1 MTDPREAVPLAT
13 RAGARP
19 SPGSRAP
26 RHRSLRIPPPR
37 TCAAA
42 PLSAA
47 LSALLLGACEV
58 PTDTPNWEQR
68 WIIAGDSTAMSVDK
82 LLPASVTLT
91 ADRSAFL
98 VSLEGV
104 DFRESLGEMCA
115 DCRAL
120 QGLVAPKPGFSFS
133 FADSVRL
140 PDQVASVSL
149 AGGSIEV
156 RLSHGFTFDPL
167 RPSASARGRLIA
179 RLLHGGSTLASVTIR
194 GEDEAFPPSTT
205 KTRTLTLPST
215 TVAGPIRVEIF
226 IESPDGDAAHIDT
239 AAVLDVRVTP
249 RDIRVSEARVRVAN
263 KRVDVDPVDVNL
275 EDVET
280 SIKNRLKEGAFVFD
294 LSNPFQ
300 VSGSLELR
308 IQAGGQLITKA
319 LAVSPGPST
328 QRVQFS
334 RDELRAM
341 FGARSLMSASGSVS
355 APGGVVAVRPNQ
367 ILVVKTTIDFVV
379 SVKES

>member
-1 MTDPREAVPLAT
+1 MTDPRDAVPLAT
-13 RAGARP
+13 GAEARP
-19 SPGSRAP
+19 SAGSGAP
-26 RHRSLRIPPPR
+26 RPRALRIPPPR

-42 PLSAA
+42 LLGAA
-47 LSALLLGACEV
+47 LSAFLLGACEV

-68 WIIAGDSTAMSVDK
+68 WVIAGDSTAMSVDE
-82 LLPASVTLT
+82 LLPSSVNVT

-98 VSLEGV
+98 VSLEAV
-104 DFRESLGEMCA
+104 AFRESLGEMCA
-115 DCRAL
+115 GCRPL
-120 QGLVAPKPGFSFS
+120 QGLVGPKPAFSFS
-133 FADSVRL
+133 FADSVHL
-140 PDQVASVSL
+140 PEQVASVSL
-149 AGGSIEV
+149 AAGSIEV
-156 RLSHGFTFDPL
+156 RLSHGFAFDPL

-179 RLLHGGSTLASVTIR
+179 RLVHGASTLASVTIR
-194 GEDEAFPPSTT
+194 GEDEPFPPNTT
-205 KTRTLTLPST
+205 KTRTLTLPAT
-215 TVAGPIRVEIF
+215 TIAGPIGVEIF
-226 IESPDGDAAHIDT
+226 IESPAGDAARIDT
-239 AAVLDVRVTP
+239 AAVLDVGVTP

-263 KRVDVDPVDVNL
+263 KRVDVDTVDVNL

-300 VSGSLELR
+300 ISGSLELR
-308 IQAGGQLITKA
+308 IQAGGRLITKS
-319 LAVSPGPST
+319 LSVSPGPST
-328 QRVQFS
+328 QRIQFS

-341 FGARSLMSASGSVS
+341 FGARNLMSASGSVS